1 MDYPL
6 ALALV
11 DFLPVLA
18 MAAGI
23 ALLVPYIARTAGPL
37 AGRAA
42 LAGGVLV
49 VLGGLLKA
57 VWKLLVA
64 AGGPDVAWLA
74 GVQFYLF
81 GPGFALLAWAVL
93 SGRRPGLPG
102 LAGPVGS
109 AGPPSRPGPPFWALA
124 GFALAG
130 VAGALA
136 TGATWPLLIV
146 TTVCATI
153 LGVRLLLL
161 SRHPAGR
168 ALFGFNLLGTYVM
181 GLLASRPEQTIAL
194 QWVEETLNT
203 LIWTAF
209 AVAVQRLTREDVPAG
224 GRSELTGETPSPL
237 Q

>member
-23 ALLVPYIARTAGPL
+23 ALLVPYVGLASGRF
-37 AGRAA
+37 AGRVA
-42 LAGGVLV
+42 LAGGTMV
-49 VLGGLLKA
+49 VLGGALKA

-74 GVQFYLF
+74 GVQFFLF
-81 GPGFALLAWAVL
+81 GPGFALLAWAAL
-93 SGRRPGLPG
+93 SVRRTGAALSSAR
-102 LAGPVGS
+102 AGAPL
-109 AGPPSRPGPPFWALA
+109 WALA
-124 GFALAG
+124 SFAGAG
-130 VAGALA
+130 VVAALLA
-136 TGATWPLLIV
+136 GATWPLLLV

-168 ALFGFNLLGTYVM
+168 SLFGFNLLGTYTM

-194 QWVEETLNT
+194 QWAEETLNT
-203 LIWTAF
+203 LTWAAF
-209 AVAVQRLTREDVPAG
+209 ALAVWRLSWESASADDRPEP
-224 GRSELTGETPSPL
+224 TGETSSPRH
-237 Q
+237 

>member
-23 ALLVPYIARTAGPL
+23 ALLAPFAARTR
-37 AGRAA
+37 GRLPGWAA

-64 AGGPDVAWLA
+64 AGGPDVGWLA

-93 SGRRPGLPG
+93 GRRP
-102 LAGPVGS
+102 
-109 AGPPSRPGPPFWALA
+109 
-124 GFALAG
+124 
-130 VAGALA
+130 
-136 TGATWPLLIV
+136 PLWGM
-146 TTVCATI
+146 A
-153 LGVRLLLL
+153 
-161 SRHPAGR
+161 
-168 ALFGFNLLGTYVM
+168 
-181 GLLASRPEQTIAL
+181 ASRRRAWPRRSPRA
-194 QWVEETLNT
+194 
-203 LIWTAF
+203 
-209 AVAVQRLTREDVPAG
+209 RR
-224 GRSELTGETPSPL
+224 GRCCW
-237 Q
+237 

>member
-1 MDYPL
+1 MEYPL

-23 ALLVPYIARTAGPL
+23 ALLVPYIAL
-37 AGRAA
+37 ASGRFAARVA

-49 VLGGLLKA
+49 VLGGALKA

-74 GVQFYLF
+74 GAQFFLF
-81 GPGFALLAWAVL
+81 GPGFALLAWAAL
-93 SGRRPGLPG
+93 
-102 LAGPVGS
+102 S
-109 AGPPSRPGPPFWALA
+109 AGRTGAPLWALSSFA
-124 GFALAG
+124 GAG
-130 VAGALA
+130 VAAALV
-136 TGATWPLLIV
+136 TGATWPLLLV

-168 ALFGFNLLGTYVM
+168 SLFGFNLLGTYAM
-181 GLLASRPEQTIAL
+181 GLLASRPDQTVAL
-194 QWVEETLNT
+194 QWAEETLNT
-203 LIWTAF
+203 LTWAAF
-209 AVAVQRLTREDVPAG
+209 ALAVWRLSRDSAPADD
-224 GRSELTGETPSPL
+224 RPEPTGETSSPRH
-237 Q
+237 

>member
-1 MDYPL
+1 MAYPL

-18 MAAGI
+18 MAAGV
-23 ALLVPYIARTAGPL
+23 ALLVPY
-37 AGRAA
+37 AGRVSGRLSGRMA
-42 LAGGVLV
+42 LAGGALV

-74 GVQFYLF
+74 GVQFFLF

-93 SGRRPGLPG
+93 SGGRPATLW
-102 LAGPVGS
+102 LAAAV
-109 AGPPSRPGPPFWALA
+109 AG
-124 GFALAG
+124 AG

-136 TGATWPLLIV
+136 TGATWPLLVV
-146 TTVCATI
+146 TTAGATV
-153 LGVRLLLL
+153 LGVRLLVL
-161 SRHPAGR
+161 SRGPVGR
-168 ALFGFNLLGTYVM
+168 ALFGGNLLGTYVM
-181 GLLASRPEQTIAL
+181 GWLASRPEQTVAL

-209 AVAVQRLTREDVPAG
+209 AVAVWRLSRQSLPEPSG
-224 GRSELTGETPSPL
+224 GTSSPR

>member
-23 ALLVPYIARTAGPL
+23 ALLVPYTARAAGPL

-93 SGRRPGLPG
+93 TVR
-102 LAGPVGS
+102 
-109 AGPPSRPGPPFWALA
+109 RPGPPFWALG

-136 TGATWPLLIV
+136 SGATWPLLIV

-161 SRHPAGR
+161 SRQPAGR

-203 LIWTAF
+203 LTWTAF
-209 AVAVQRLTREDVPAG
+209 AVAVLRLTREDVPADD
-224 GRSELTGETPSPL
+224 RSELTGEKPSPL

>member
-23 ALLVPYIARTAGPL
+23 VLLVPYVGRVSGPVTGPL
-37 AGRAA
+37 AGRVT
-42 LAGGVLV
+42 LVAGALV

-64 AGGPDVAWLA
+64 AGGPDVWWLA

-93 SGRRPGLPG
+93 
-102 LAGPVGS
+102 AGPR
-109 AGPPSRPGPPFWALA
+109 AGGPVLGGRAPLWAFA
-124 GFALAG
+124 GFAGAG
-130 VAGALA
+130 VVAALA
-136 TGATWPLLIV
+136 TGDTWPLLLV
-146 TTVCATI
+146 TTVGATI
-153 LGVRLLLL
+153 LAVRLLLL

-168 ALFGFNLLGTYVM
+168 ALFGFNLLGTYAM
-181 GLLASRPEQTIAL
+181 GLLASRPDQTIAL
-194 QWVEETLNT
+194 QWAEESLNT
-203 LIWTAF
+203 LTWAAF
-209 AVAVQRLTREDVPAG
+209 AVAVWRLSRESVLTDDPIG
-224 GRSELTGETPSPL
+224 DRSSPR
-237 Q
+237 